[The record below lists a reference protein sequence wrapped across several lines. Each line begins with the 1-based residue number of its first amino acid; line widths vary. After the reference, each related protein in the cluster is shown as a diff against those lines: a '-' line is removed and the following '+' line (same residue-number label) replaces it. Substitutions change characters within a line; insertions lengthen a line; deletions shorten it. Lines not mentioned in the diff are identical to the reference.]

1 MNLVLFKLNHL
12 GDNIVF
18 VPAVAALRRALPDA
32 RITLITTPAES
43 VLYTGVLAKEDI
55 LTSGKL
61 AFDKCWR
68 RPWQLAGWWLRLR
81 ARRPDACLIA
91 FDQANIPHL
100 LAKYSG
106 ARVRVGGNLE
116 HIRIKDTLTHHV
128 PFPPGGPPV
137 EYNWET
143 ARVLAAA
150 VGAPP
155 LPPAPPPPDFSHLLS
170 PMPRATRRRIVIHS
184 GSSKL
189 LTRWPAEKFAA
200 LAARLA
206 VDYEVLWVE
215 RPETQAA
222 APSPA
227 VRRFAPES
235 LANFAS
241 LLATTDLFIG
251 NNSGPMHL
259 ANALGRPGVVV
270 TGATA
275 RGWDPY
281 WFRERWTVLRHPALA
296 CQPCERPLKETRTC
310 ANTAAPLACLAYWSV
325 DAVEAACRETLSR
338 TAGV

>member
-1 MNLVLFKLNHL
+1 MNLLLFKLNNL

-18 VPAVAALRRALPDA
+18 VPTVAALRRALPEA

-43 VLYTGVLAKEDI
+43 VLYTGVLARKDI

-68 RPWQLAGWWLRLR
+68 RPWELAAWWLRIR
-81 ARRPDACLIA
+81 ARRPDACLVA

-100 LAKYSG
+100 LAKHSG
-106 ARVRVGGNLE
+106 ARLRVGGNLE

-128 PFPPGGPPV
+128 PLPAGGRPV

-150 VGAPP
+150 IGAPP
-155 LPPAPPPPDFSHLLS
+155 LPATPPPPELSHLLS
-170 PMPRATRRRIVIHS
+170 PMPRAARRRIVIHG

-189 LTRWPAEKFAA
+189 LTRWPTERFAA

-206 VDYEVLWVE
+206 ADHEVLWIE
-215 RPETQAA
+215 RPEIQAA
-222 APSPA
+222 ALDPA
-227 VRRFAPES
+227 VRRCPPGS
-235 LANFAS
+235 LAQFAS
-241 LLATTDLFIG
+241 LLATADLFVG

-259 ANALGRPGVVV
+259 ANALGRPGVIVA
-270 TGATA
+270 GASA
-275 RGWDPY
+275 LGWDPY
-281 WFRERWTVLRHPALA
+281 WFRERWTVLRHPSLA
-296 CQPCERPLKETRTC
+296 CQPCERPDKETRTC
-310 ANTAAPLACLAYWSV
+310 ANTAAPFACLTYWSV

-338 TAGV
+338 TART